1 MKYEK
6 ALDIQQI
13 AEQLLDNLPFGH
25 INESRI
31 ICMRS
36 YGSQANAYA
45 RIWNFP
51 TIWQEALEV
60 KPFYVI
66 EVLSEHFDKLSDE
79 EKEKVILHEILH
91 IPLTFSGALRNHK
104 YNGGRVDDRTVNKIY
119 KEYQKRI
126 KERIQFLD

>member
-1 MKYEK
+1 MKFEK
-6 ALDIQQI
+6 ASDIQEM
-13 AEQLLDNLPFGH
+13 AEKLLDVLDFGH
-25 INESRI
+25 INEARI

-36 YGSQANAYA
+36 FGSNANAYA

-51 TIWQEALEV
+51 KIWQEALEV

-66 EVLSEHFDKLSDE
+66 EVLSEEFDKLSIED
-79 EKEKVILHEILH
+79 KEKVIIHEILH
-91 IPLTFSGALRNHK
+91 IPMTFSGALRNHK

-119 KEYQKRI
+119 KEYQKRV